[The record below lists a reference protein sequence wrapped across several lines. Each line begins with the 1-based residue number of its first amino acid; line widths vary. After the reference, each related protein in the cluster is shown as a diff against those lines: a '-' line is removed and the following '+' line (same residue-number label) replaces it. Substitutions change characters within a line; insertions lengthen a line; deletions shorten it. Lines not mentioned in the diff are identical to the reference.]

1 MFLNGSSE
9 DLLCLFFYSITIIII
24 FNWLSYFFHIC
35 SVLLVSNKW
44 IHERGQEFRRPCGL
58 TEVDWSTPKGHT
70 KNTLSHTRT
79 YTTNSCALILEMMQ
93 LYNTYIT
100 VLSTNFSTWCC
111 FVRKWWYCSVGSSG
125 IIPCLF
131 PEDTELSCTPCIPL
145 PSPLN

>member
-1 MFLNGSSE
+1 MKLRNLLNIAVFSFFFISRLIVSFLI
-9 DLLCLFFYSITIIII
+9 FYSVTWVI

-70 KNTLSHTRT
+70 KKHTHT

-100 VLSTNFSTWCC
+100 VLSLNFLTWLMFCEKMMILLC
-111 FVRKWWYCSVGSSG
+111 G
-125 IIPCLF
+125 I
-131 PEDTELSCTPCIPL
+131 
-145 PSPLN
+145 